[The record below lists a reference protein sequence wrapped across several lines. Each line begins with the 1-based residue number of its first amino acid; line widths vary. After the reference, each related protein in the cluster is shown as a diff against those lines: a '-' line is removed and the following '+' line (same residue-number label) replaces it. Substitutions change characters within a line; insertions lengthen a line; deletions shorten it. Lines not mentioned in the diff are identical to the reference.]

1 MNRETVRTG
10 TFADQVCTVEGMA
23 HTEKYKDFIQVI
35 TRAQG
40 KVPTITL
47 HSQEQMADTKRSCSP
62 GPSGVRSVMTFDK
75 TFNLADVYVTAAVYK
90 NVALVHS
97 CTMEHPGFFEA
108 FFLHS
113 NSEFR
118 VFSQF
123 FQHIALKFADS
134 PSPVLS
140 SDEEKAMRNAMAFA
154 FPDAGMLTCNRHLRG
169 NCVNYLTEK
178 IGVPHA
184 SKMRLLSAIFGD
196 YGLVHSAGE
205 VVFLI
210 IRLELAYREM
220 QKTAPEF
227 ISYFDTN
234 VLGKIRNNL
243 AASQLPHLADACRPW
258 SNNLAES
265 LNHILKQSTN
275 WRNLNLPRLVEEL
288 LDLVHGLSKEIERS
302 LIGRGDLMLQEQFLK
317 FRVTADAWQALP
329 DDKRKKHTSH
339 FTKKI
344 RDASLQMSRRWEGGL
359 LENAPKDKGIKPGQK

>member
-10 TFADQVCTVEGMA
+10 RFADQVCTVEGMA

-47 HSQEQMADTKRSCSP
+47 HSQEQMADMKRSCSP

-90 NVALVHS
+90 NVALVNS
-97 CTMEHPGFFEA
+97 RTMEHPGFFWS

-123 FQHIALKFADS
+123 FQHSALKFADS

-196 YGLVHSAGE
+196 NGLVHSTGE
-205 VVFLI
+205 VVFL
-210 IRLELAYREM
+210 
-220 QKTAPEF
+220 
-227 ISYFDTN
+227 
-234 VLGKIRNNL
+234 
-243 AASQLPHLADACRPW
+243 
-258 SNNLAES
+258 
-265 LNHILKQSTN
+265 
-275 WRNLNLPRLVEEL
+275 
-288 LDLVHGLSKEIERS
+288 
-302 LIGRGDLMLQEQFLK
+302 
-317 FRVTADAWQALP
+317 
-329 DDKRKKHTSH
+329 
-339 FTKKI
+339 
-344 RDASLQMSRRWEGGL
+344 
-359 LENAPKDKGIKPGQK
+359 